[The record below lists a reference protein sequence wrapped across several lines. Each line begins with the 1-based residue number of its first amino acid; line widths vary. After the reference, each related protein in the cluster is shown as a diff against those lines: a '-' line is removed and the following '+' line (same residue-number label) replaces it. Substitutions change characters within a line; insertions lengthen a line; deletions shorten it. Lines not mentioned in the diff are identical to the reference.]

1 MSGGCLSRANYLWED
16 IIYLE
21 TLQYKLDWVIVTLGD
36 SLSPLEGKIGQ
47 CSPATAS
54 YWKTVDFWPDKQFSF
69 GWGLAVRM
77 GLILTRLSPRNV
89 LSCSTSY
96 CLFSNTWRWILK
108 RRTHAKMS
116 MCSSVSMLNVRIDLE
131 VFWSESVFKKK
142 KKKTTPRDVNY
153 TPPLSNDIS
162 FQQTED
168 CVGIVW
174 APSLPRPPIVNVPHT
189 QNKYHG
195 IHYFGMTWLSLFFL
209 LKKLSLPYK
218 WETYVEFFLSYR

>member
-1 MSGGCLSRANYLWED
+1 MRPCCQDGPHSYTSVP
-16 IIYLE
+16 
-21 TLQYKLDWVIVTLGD
+21 QK
-36 SLSPLEGKIGQ
+36 
-47 CSPATAS
+47 CSVLF
-54 YWKTVDFWPDKQFSF
+54 YV
-69 GWGLAVRM
+69 
-77 GLILTRLSPRNV
+77 V
-89 LSCSTSY
+89 LSFFQH
-96 CLFSNTWRWILK
+96 LEVNPEEKNTCQNEHVFKCFHVKCQDRSRSVLK
-108 RRTHAKMS
+108 RI
-116 MCSSVSMLNVRIDLE
+116 CIL
-131 VFWSESVFKKK
+131 KK

-195 IHYFGMTWLSLFFL
+195 IHYFGMTWLSLFSL